1 MTSTLRPIR
10 TCAWNVGGGWLAGA
24 EANLPHVLDAL
35 SHGGP
40 MANIDIL
47 ILTEAKLQD
56 FTTVRS
62 ISQRLHFA
70 ASHNHSPIRCT
81 ESDKTCA
88 ARCSFF
94 ALCTHSTRSTPW
106 GGVIIAVLNP
116 QLAATYVT
124 SSKAGLLQI
133 RVRWKKDADGP
144 NGERA
149 LSHPL
154 DIIATYNAGLASPAN
169 TSLRARG
176 RPDLST
182 TLYSELRAR
191 ISERR
196 L

>member
-1 MTSTLRPIR
+1 MTSTLRPIK

-94 ALCTHSTRSTPW
+94 ALCTHSTRFTPW

-116 QLAATYVT
+116 SSQQHTSHRARRACSKFASAGRKMPTARTASAPCLTHST
-124 SSKAGLLQI
+124 SSQ
-133 RVRWKKDADGP
+133 R
-144 NGERA
+144 
-149 LSHPL
+149 
-154 DIIATYNAGLASPAN
+154 TTPA
-169 TSLRARG
+169 
-176 RPDLST
+176 
-182 TLYSELRAR
+182 
-191 ISERR
+191 
-196 L
+196 